1 MTILF
6 QNFMLSIFFKAAYL
20 DKYDKYLVSNRKHMI
35 YQLAYNSQLKKL
47 QNPIYQHCYF
57 VTF

>member
-1 MTILF
+1 MTCLF
-6 QNFMLSIFFKAAYL
+6 QDFMLSIFFKAAYL
-20 DKYDKYLVSNRKHMI
+20 NDKYLVSNRKHMI

-47 QNPIYQHCYF
+47 QKPIYQHCYF